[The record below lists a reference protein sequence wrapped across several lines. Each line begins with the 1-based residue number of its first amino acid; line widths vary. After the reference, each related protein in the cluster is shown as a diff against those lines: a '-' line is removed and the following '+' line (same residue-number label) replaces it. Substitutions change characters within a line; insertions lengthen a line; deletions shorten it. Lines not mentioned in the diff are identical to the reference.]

1 MAHIEIKDATG
12 TWTVR
17 TADGVLVESR
27 GAKALHEGSMDPVI
41 YFPRA
46 DVAMALLERSESRT
60 HCPHKG
66 DASYFCYVG
75 QSERIDDVAWSYERV
90 SKDDARGIEGFI
102 AFYKG
107 KVAVERI

>member
-1 MAHIEIKDATG
+1 MAHIEIRDASG
-12 TWTVR
+12 IWTVR

-27 GAKALHEGSMDPVI
+27 GAKELHEGSMDPVI
-41 YFPRA
+41 YFPRE

-66 DASYFCYVG
+66 DASYFSYVG
-75 QSERIDDVAWSYERV
+75 QSDRIPDVAWSYEAV
-90 SKDDARGIEGFI
+90 AKDAAKPIEGYL
-102 AFYKG
+102 AFYGG